1 VARVEVAGD
10 KLKKSQ
16 ISAEALYLTADL
28 ARADDMEKLVPT
40 EVRGR
45 EMPRVNI
52 LREQISRRLLKKGKC
67 PR

>member
-1 VARVEVAGD
+1 MARVEVAGD

-52 LREQISRRLLKKGKC
+52 LREQRSRRLLKKGKC